1 MFDMEPV
8 IESILSQLGAVADR
22 RTLITSE
29 KSESFAG
36 SLLNFKGWLGSRAAG
51 SVIFIQYI
59 HGMEFESIL

>member
-1 MFDMEPV
+1 VAGYWDGAETMFDMEPV

-36 SLLNFKGWLGSRAAG
+36 RQA
-51 SVIFIQYI
+51 VC
-59 HGMEFESIL
+59 